1 MFAGPEL
8 HSEHKCAGSFCLLQD
23 DWAVRGNW
31 VMVSR
36 SNLFLRLTT
45 TGPSDSVDL
54 EEEEEE
60 EYLNKNIFNLFKLED
75 NYCASVIRCRSV
87 IAQS

>member
-1 MFAGPEL
+1 MSTSVLGASAFFMDG
-8 HSEHKCAGSFCLLQD
+8 
-23 DWAVRGNW
+23 WAVRGNW
-31 VMVSR
+31 VMVSW

-60 EYLNKNIFNLFKLED
+60 EYFNKNIFNIFKLED

-87 IAQS
+87 IAHS

>member
-1 MFAGPEL
+1 M
-8 HSEHKCAGSFCLLQD
+8 D

-31 VMVSR
+31 IKVLW

-45 TGPSDSVDL
+45 TGPSNSVDL

-60 EYLNKNIFNLFKLED
+60 EYFNKNSSIYLSWRIIIVLLSYNAD
-75 NYCASVIRCRSV
+75 
-87 IAQS
+87 QS